1 MNLCPFEPLSLNK
14 MTLSQVKLV
23 VTDMDGTLL
32 NHKDAVSDRFYELFE
47 ALDAAGIHFVAA
59 SGRQYASIYQK
70 LIRIAHRIT
79 IIAENGSLARRNGE
93 ELLSTPLPQDRL
105 KSIIDK
111 SREIPRANTVLCT
124 KDKAYVETRDY
135 TFISMF
141 REYYP
146 SYERIDDL
154 HEVDP
159 SEVIKVAM
167 HHRDNSE
174 RHIYPHVRE
183 FENDLQLKVSGLF
196 WVDISHP
203 LANKGV
209 ALKHVQRELNI
220 LPEETMSFGDYHND
234 LEMLQQ
240 SNFSFAMANAHP
252 DIKKAARYTTLS
264 NDEGGV
270 EHILDKLLKAKK
282 TV

>member
-1 MNLCPFEPLSLNK
+1 MK
-14 MTLSQVKLV
+14 LSQVKLV

-32 NHKDAVSDRFYELFE
+32 NHQDAVSDRFFELFE
-47 ALDAAGIHFVAA
+47 ELDATGVHFAAA
-59 SGRQYASIYQK
+59 SGRQYASIHQK
-70 LIRIAHRIT
+70 LIKIAHRIT
-79 IIAENGSLARRNGE
+79 IIAENGSLARRNGH
-93 ELLSTPLPQDRL
+93 ELLSTPLPKERL
-105 KSIIDK
+105 EAIINK

-124 KDKAYVETRDY
+124 KEKAYIETRDY

-154 HEVDP
+154 HQVDP

-183 FENDLQLKVSGLF
+183 FGNDLQLKVSGLF

-209 ALKHVQRELNI
+209 ALKQVQQDLQI
-220 LPEETMSFGDYHND
+220 GPEETMSFGDYHND

-240 SNFSFAMANAHP
+240 SSFSFAMANAHP
-252 DIKKAARYTTLS
+252 DVKKAARYTTLS
-264 NDEGGV
+264 NNEGGV
-270 EHILDKLLKAKK
+270 EFILEKLLKAKQAS
-282 TV
+282 